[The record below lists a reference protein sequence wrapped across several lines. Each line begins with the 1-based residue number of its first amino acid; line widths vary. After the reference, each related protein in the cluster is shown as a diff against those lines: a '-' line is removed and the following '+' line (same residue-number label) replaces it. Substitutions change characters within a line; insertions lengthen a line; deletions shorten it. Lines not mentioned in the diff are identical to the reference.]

1 MNILQALLWNVF
13 SPISKSIKLVYGW
26 GDSDFEWAVNAAN
39 ISFML
44 ALVPVNKLY
53 ARYGARCTMLLSTV
67 SLAFCGLIRCLP
79 LEGHAFMMMVQLSM
93 LANGM
98 TAAWANIAGPL
109 ISDVWFPARERT
121 LATAVAVTGPPV
133 GQALGFVVGPS
144 MVTTVDTLWLVRRE
158 VQSLMWL
165 EASLCLAVL
174 LATIIY
180 FPSAPSSPPSESAA
194 VKRGSST
201 GTYAQLF
208 PTSRQAC
215 RFWILN
221 LSFAIPI
228 GAYQSWAGVL
238 NLNLAQTNLGIS
250 PRAVA
255 LLGCLMTLSGAAGS
269 IAIGLVT
276 KRLLGALKSIILLS
290 AAFSALG
297 FLVFAVLLTF
307 HVDSSALLLGVTG
320 VIGGFGVNCMPPLFF
335 ELILET
341 VYGFVSDNLA
351 ASTMMLTV
359 SLVQILVLAVPLKI
373 GGSSLWMNW
382 LMVIST
388 VLCFVAVL
396 PFRARYLR
404 LETDLGEDFTS
415 TCDRMGCF

>member
-1 MNILQALLWNVF
+1 MALHVQCEEPFCAHVASPARWWILLVLTVMNILQALLWNVF

-158 VQSLMWL
+158 
-165 EASLCLAVL
+165 
-174 LATIIY
+174 
-180 FPSAPSSPPSESAA
+180 
-194 VKRGSST
+194 
-201 GTYAQLF
+201 
-208 PTSRQAC
+208 AC

-238 NLNLAQTNLGIS
+238 NLNLAQTDLGIS

-255 LLGCLMTLSGAAGS
+255 LLGCLMTLSG